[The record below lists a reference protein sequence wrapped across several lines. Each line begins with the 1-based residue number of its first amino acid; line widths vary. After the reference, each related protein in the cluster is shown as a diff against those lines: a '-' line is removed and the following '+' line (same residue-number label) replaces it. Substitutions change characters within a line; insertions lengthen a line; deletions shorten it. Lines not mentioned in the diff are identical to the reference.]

1 MKPIA
6 KRQMTHSIR
15 MLGSFLG
22 CSDSNDPVLKYGS
35 HLTSHIAI
43 LVLIGDLLVIVVY
56 LAVKIKT
63 NVEIRNYL
71 KG

>member
-6 KRQMTHSIR
+6 KRQMNHSIR
-15 MLGSFLG
+15 MLGSFPG
-22 CSDSNDPVLKYGS
+22 CSDSDDPVLKYGS

-43 LVLIGDLLVIVVY
+43 LVLIGDLLVVY